1 MATEEGVVIRTA
13 EQTAWVKTIRSAA
26 CEACASR
33 SSCTA
38 MGGGNEMEVE
48 VVNLVGAGVG
58 DRVLLHF
65 ETSSLLK
72 ATFMLYVLPILM
84 MLIGAVIG
92 NEAAAALGW
101 NASAASAIFG
111 FFAFFV
117 VVFFVRRR
125 ANRMARQTSYQ
136 PTLSRILQRGVTG
149 DG

>member
-1 MATEEGVVIRTA
+1 MATEEGVVIRTHGR
-13 EQTAWVKTIRSAA
+13 TAWVKTVRSEA

-33 SSCTA
+33 GSCTA

-48 VVNLVGAGVG
+48 VTNPVGAGIG

-65 ETSSLLK
+65 DTSSLLK
-72 ATFMLYVLPILM
+72 ATFMLYVLPILA
-84 MLIGAVIG
+84 MLVGAVFG
-92 NEAAAALGW
+92 SEAAVVLGW
-101 NASAASAIFG
+101 NASAASATCG
-111 FFAFFV
+111 FFAFFA

-136 PTLSRILQRGVTG
+136 PAISRILQRVAAD